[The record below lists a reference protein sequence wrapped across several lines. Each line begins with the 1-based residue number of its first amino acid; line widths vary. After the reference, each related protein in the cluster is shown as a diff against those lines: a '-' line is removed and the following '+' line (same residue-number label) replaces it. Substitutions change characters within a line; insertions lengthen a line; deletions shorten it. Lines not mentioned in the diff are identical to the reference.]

1 MMPEYIEKSFL
12 EKCESLT
19 FQELERYIKKCL
31 RELDSSQ
38 LVVEDVPI
46 RKETYLKLRELLLEK
61 ADIDTDKLLTDNNAQ
76 FEEDISIY
84 TPSALIQNLKYSRS
98 SLDKKLHKML
108 MSDKI
113 IHHIQDKKA
122 FERRIIW
129 LCKRF
134 DEMIQEQIFEERAFY
149 ESFKD
154 DSEFQTEINKQ
165 NNIQKEII
173 DKIDTLI
180 TDKFDKLPKLFAKKL
195 PWKFLPAGEWGFSDI
210 LSYCNEYQ
218 KANSY
223 FDYDGKRLE
232 TLQLLKPT
240 DCYVGEDDFR
250 IYFIFCFD
258 YTDKVIL
265 ESPIRGNAMYVISG
279 DWKEISK
286 LSKWEIRQKYSSNV
300 KRIIHKGEW
309 IDRLREE
316 LQ

>member
-1 MMPEYIEKSFL
+1 MSEHIEKSFL
-12 EKCESLT
+12 EKCKSLT
-19 FQELERYIKKCL
+19 FQQLERYIKKCL

-46 RKETYLKLRELLLEK
+46 RKETYLKLSELLLEK
-61 ADIDTDKLLTDNNAQ
+61 SGIDTDILTGNNTQ
-76 FEEDISIY
+76 FEEDILTY
-84 TPSALIQNLKYSRS
+84 TPSPLIQTLKNNRN
-98 SLDKKLHKML
+98 SLDTKLHKML

-122 FERRIIW
+122 FEGRINW

-134 DEMIQEQIFEERAFY
+134 DEIIQEQIFEERAFY

-154 DSEFQTEINKQ
+154 VPDSDIEMNKQ
-165 NNIQKEII
+165 KKIRKMII
-173 DKIDTLI
+173 DKIDALI
-180 TDKFDKLPKLFAKKL
+180 EDKFDKLPKLFAKKL
-195 PWKFLPAGEWGFSDI
+195 PWKFLPAGEWGLSDI
-210 LSYCNEYQ
+210 LSYCKEYK

-223 FDYDGKRLE
+223 FDYDAKRLE

-286 LSKWEIRQKYSSNV
+286 LSKWEIRQNYSSNV

-309 IDRLREE
+309 IDRLREQ
-316 LQ
+316 L